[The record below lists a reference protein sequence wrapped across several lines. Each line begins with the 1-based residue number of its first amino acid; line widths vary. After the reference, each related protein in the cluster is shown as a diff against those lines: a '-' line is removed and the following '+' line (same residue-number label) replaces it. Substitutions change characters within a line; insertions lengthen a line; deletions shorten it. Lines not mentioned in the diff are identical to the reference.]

1 MQPEITVED
10 YLLAMYEL
18 LESHGEARLSEIAQ
32 ILEIAPSS
40 VEEKLAKMAASGL
53 VRKNKRGAFEL
64 TDEGMEKALKIVRK
78 HRLAEVLL
86 TDILGMPW
94 AEAHEESRVLEHAID
109 EKIAD
114 LIERKVSSRYCPHGN
129 PIPDKEGRVAQLAD
143 LPVSKVRGSARVT
156 RITFEEFDTLY
167 MVEALG
173 LKPGAV
179 ISVEQGPDG
188 LRVHQ
193 KDESGR
199 EREFRISRELAEVV
213 RAMPLE
219 SDL

>member
-1 MQPEITVED
+1 MQPEITIED

-18 LESHGEARLSEIAQ
+18 LESHGEARLSEMAQ

-40 VEEKLAKMAASGL
+40 VDEKLAKMTASGL

-64 TDEGMEKALKIVRK
+64 TDEGMQRALKIVRK
-78 HRLAEVLL
+78 HRLAELLL

-109 EKIAD
+109 DKIGD
-114 LIERKVSSRYCPHGN
+114 LIEKKVSARYCPHGN
-129 PIPDKEGRVAQLAD
+129 PIPDKEGRVAQLED
-143 LPVSKVRGSARVT
+143 LPISKLHGSARVT

-167 MVEALG
+167 MAEALG
-173 LKPGAV
+173 LKPGAL
-179 ISVEQGPDG
+179 IFVEQGPEG
-188 LRVHQ
+188 VRVRQ

-199 EREFRISRELAEVV
+199 EREFRVSRDLADVV